1 MHFRISSSSSSNAS
15 DSESPVRADARLSP
29 GPVTRLNFGRSSCL
43 SASEPSSATP
53 SEVRTRYCFTGL
65 SESWKRLV
73 GQTAH
78 DIAVAENVLHGRN
91 RVMRVLGLGLAGG
104 IARER
109 DDLWDEL
116 RRVAGRHLVIPA
128 GDQVCL
134 DQDRVRVV
142 LPPDVLIDERSDVGD
157 RGGID
162 LRIRPGRYG
171 LGERIAR
178 RTRA

>member
-1 MHFRISSSSSSNAS
+1 MDFRNSSSSSSNAS
-15 DSESPVRADARLSP
+15 DSESPVCAGVGLPP
-29 GPVTRLNFGRSSCL
+29 GPDTTLNFGRSAWL

-65 SESWKRLV
+65 SESWTRLV

-78 DIAVAENVLHGRN
+78 DVALAEDVLHWRN
-91 RVMRVLGLGLAGG
+91 RVMRVLGLGLAAG

-109 DDLWDEL
+109 DDLRDEL
-116 RRVAGRHLVIPA
+116 RGVAGRHLVVPA
-128 GDQVCL
+128 GDQVRL

-142 LPPDVLIDERSDVGD
+142 LAADVLIDERSDVGD

-162 LRIRPGRYG
+162 LRIRPGRHG
-171 LGERIAR
+171 LGERIA
-178 RTRA
+178 